1 MTRSLKSVLR
11 RFRYRATR
19 FSLLKTVVACAFLLV
34 VLPALAMVSHLRSL
48 DGQDSLAATIG
59 ALPLRPEASLIK
71 TVGPYRVVS
80 FPDRPTRLV
89 GVESL
94 RGGPGETQTWGQEQ
108 FESLQPGTPF
118 GARLSYTTATD
129 DNLELLASH
138 SSLQFLALDS
148 TRITDA
154 GMWHLRRLPRVLFL
168 SVGDTAVTD
177 VGADT
182 IAGMRT
188 LTSLN
193 LRRSRITSRGLAKL
207 VSLEDLQSLNIA
219 ETGVAGDGLAFLSV
233 LGQLIGLNASGLR
246 IGDDDVEHLCRLRNL
261 QHLDL
266 SRTGITDRGLLQLAS
281 LDSLCNLRIEGIP
294 ITEAGLSAFRQAC
307 PNVAILNRGD
317 CFANPIDW

>member
-1 MTRSLKSVLR
+1 MTRSLTSVLR
-11 RFRYRATR
+11 RFVYRATP
-19 FSLLKTVVACAFLLV
+19 FSLLKAVIAGAVLFVVI
-34 VLPALAMVSHLRSL
+34 PALAMVSHLRSL

-80 FPDRPTRLV
+80 LPDRPTRLV

-94 RGGPGETQTWGQEQ
+94 RGGPGETQAWGQEQ
-108 FESLQPGTPF
+108 FESLQSGTPF
-118 GARLSYTTATD
+118 AARLSYTTATD

-188 LTSLN
+188 LASLN
-193 LRRSRITSRGLAKL
+193 LRGSRITSHGLSKL
-207 VSLEDLQSLNIA
+207 ALLENLQALNIA
-219 ETGVAGDGLAFLSV
+219 ETGVAGDGLAYLTV
-233 LGQLIGLNASGLR
+233 LGQLTGLNASGLR
-246 IGDDDVEHLCRLRNL
+246 IGDDDVEHLCRLLNL
-261 QHLDL
+261 EHLDL
-266 SRTGITDRGLLQLAS
+266 SHTGITDRGLLQLAS
-281 LDSLCNLRIEGIP
+281 LHSLRNLRIDGIP
-294 ITEAGLSAFRQAC
+294 ITEVGLTAFRQAR
-307 PNVAILNRGD
+307 PDVAILHRGD
-317 CFANPIDW
+317 CFSNPIDW